1 MYQFQCDAILF
12 DLDGVLVNSNAAV
25 ERHWRDWA
33 AAHGLDAEAI
43 LKMSHGRPAIETVQL
58 VAPHL
63 VAEDEAKILSQQEVE
78 DLAGVIEVEGVANLL
93 ASLPNDRWA
102 VVTSGTWAI
111 ATTRLQHVG
120 LPIPQVLVTAD
131 DVTYGKP
138 NPEGYL
144 QAAQRLGFA
153 PEHCLVIEDAVAGVR
168 AARAAG
174 MQVIAVATTYPPEE
188 LSEADACV
196 PALVGVTIAHYN
208 TEGRPNLEVLF
219 AD

>member
-33 AAHGLDAEAI
+33 AAHGLD
-43 LKMSHGRPAIETVQL
+43 
-58 VAPHL
+58 
-63 VAEDEAKILSQQEVE
+63 
-78 DLAGVIEVEGVANLL
+78 
-93 ASLPNDRWA
+93 
-102 VVTSGTWAI
+102 
-111 ATTRLQHVG
+111 
-120 LPIPQVLVTAD
+120 
-131 DVTYGKP
+131 
-138 NPEGYL
+138 GYL

-219 AD
+219 AN